1 VGDAPS
7 RRAPCA
13 SLAPSSFRVV
23 LVGALVLLG
32 GLVLDGVAAAAPV
45 RSRQAPEPT
54 AGDEP
59 PALADAQRD
68 LARAREDLA
77 AWEQANGADP
87 AVRVAE
93 LDAQL
98 AGLEAQRLEPTT
110 VEERAQLEFAVAA
123 LTAERADAVA
133 AQQRHDVLVEAELD
147 ARAAVVAAKLA
158 APAPEWSPAAT
169 APPAATGVTTEPP
182 VRDDTWVVLALG
194 AGLVLLAALGVA
206 AIRHRRWRA
215 NVFALEGAEGRGR
228 SRRRVALEE
237 RVDVPVERPRRLRAR
252 SREREQP

>member
-123 LTAERADAVA
+123 LTAERAD
-133 AQQRHDVLVEAELD
+133 ELD